1 MTKEEINQKRILGNK
16 ILKAV
21 YQHGKLNV
29 DQIAGNINLHPN
41 DIINELDRLDDA
53 NLLKPIYTSVK
64 GIPNYVLTN
73 KGTQIIHKHLTGVLY
88 V

>member
-53 NLLKPIYTSVK
+53 NLLKPIYTPLK
-64 GIPNYVLTN
+64 GIPNYVLTT
-73 KGTQIIHKHLTGVLY
+73 KGKLTVQKHLTGVLY